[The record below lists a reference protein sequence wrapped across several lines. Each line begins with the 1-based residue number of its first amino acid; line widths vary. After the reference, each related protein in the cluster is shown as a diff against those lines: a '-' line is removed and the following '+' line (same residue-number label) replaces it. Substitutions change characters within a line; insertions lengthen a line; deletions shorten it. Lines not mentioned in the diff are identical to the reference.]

1 MAIFTTLMLL
11 VINLILSLSQIK
23 SGNWYYFDNYK
34 ATKGFSA
41 PFGFQTEFLDRS
53 QADYKT
59 SVQNLNGQQ
68 YYFDPKTG
76 IMVTNRYVSDDKG

>member
-11 VINLILSLSQIK
+11 VINLILSLSQI
-23 SGNWYYFDNYK
+23 SRATGTTDNYK

-41 PFGFQTEFLDRS
+41 PFGFRTEFLDRS

-68 YYFDPKTG
+68 YYF
-76 IMVTNRYVSDDKG
+76 